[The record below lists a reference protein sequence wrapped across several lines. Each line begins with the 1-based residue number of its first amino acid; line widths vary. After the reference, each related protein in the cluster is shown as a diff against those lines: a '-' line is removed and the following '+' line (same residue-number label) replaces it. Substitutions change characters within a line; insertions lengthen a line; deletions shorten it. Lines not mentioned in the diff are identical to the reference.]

1 MFTKI
6 GDGIG
11 VSEKIV
17 IPTVKTDKIIVGIDP
32 GTNIMGYGAIHIIG
46 KEIKLLGAGVITLQ
60 KISDHPLKLK
70 KIFEGTLELIEQF
83 KPDEFSI
90 EAPFF
95 GKNVQSMLKLGRAQG
110 IAIAAALV
118 RNIPIFEYSPKKI
131 KQSVTGN
138 GNASKEQVASMLQKL
153 LPIKVL
159 PHYLDATDALGAA
172 MCHHFQ
178 YNRQSVSTKS
188 GITVQKFTGWKA
200 FLVENPERKLSMRKK
215 SR

>member
-1 MFTKI
+1 MIK
-6 GDGIG
+6 
-11 VSEKIV
+11 ER
-17 IPTVKTDKIIVGIDP
+17 IILGLDP
-32 GTNIMGYGAIHIIG
+32 GTSVMGYGVILVRKPKID
-46 KEIKLLGAGVITLQ
+46 LLQFGVIQLN
-60 KISDHPLKLK
+60 KYESHELRLK
-70 KIFEGTLELIEQF
+70 KIFERVLSLIDDF
-83 KPDEFSI
+83 HPDEVAL

-110 IAIAAALV
+110 VAMSAALS
-118 RNIPIFEYSPKKI
+118 REIPIVEYAPKRV

-200 FLVENPERKLSMRKK
+200 FLVENPERNVSTRKK